1 MKKKFESENL
11 AFQKYVS
18 ANPQCFMLR
27 NADGS
32 VDVLTG
38 SDIDKFLNENPANQ
52 IEAQQ

>member
-1 MKKKFESENL
+1 MVKNFKSENQS
-11 AFQKYVS
+11 FQKYVES
-18 ANPQCFMLR
+18 NPQCFILR

-32 VDVLTG
+32 ADVLTG